1 MDCVYFNVIM
11 IFPGSH
17 KRTFATNRHHQQN
30 EGFIFAS
37 VSIYREIFPHSFR
50 FGFWQS
56 EVQIEQSNQSQDG
69 SSKFMVFASAQVWSS
84 RVCSNHH
91 GLIRKYGLNMC
102 RRCFREY
109 ASDIGFKKN
118 LGYLENIS
126 SSSHI

>member
-1 MDCVYFNVIM
+1 MYDV
-11 IFPGSH
+11 
-17 KRTFATNRHHQQN
+17 K
-30 EGFIFAS
+30 
-37 VSIYREIFPHSFR
+37 
-50 FGFWQS
+50 
-56 EVQIEQSNQSQDG
+56 IEQSNQSQDG
-69 SSKFMVFASAQVWSS
+69 SSKFMVFASAQVWSWFS